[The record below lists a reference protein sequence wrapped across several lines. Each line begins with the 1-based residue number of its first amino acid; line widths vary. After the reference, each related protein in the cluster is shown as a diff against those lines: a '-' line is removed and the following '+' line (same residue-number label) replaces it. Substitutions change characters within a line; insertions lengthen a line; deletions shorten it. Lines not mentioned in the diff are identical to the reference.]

1 MESDQYDFSDSV
13 QSQSEALKNL
23 LLWGGGFGVQFWSNC
38 VQLLF
43 YPSSVFVSFLWT
55 LIGLITLWHDRLLCK
70 KKSSWS
76 VSAKLCLGLFL
87 SFQVDGCY
95 SFDNFILFIFST
107 SSAALVAVSGVRVT
121 DAAQLPAVR
130 AVVSLRV
137 SGWKSRDRSLAEH
150 QAAFSSAWLCRLRG
164 RNEAA
169 DVSPPRPT

>member
-1 MESDQYDFSDSV
+1 M
-13 QSQSEALKNL
+13 
-23 LLWGGGFGVQFWSNC
+23 QFWSNC

-43 YPSSVFVSFLWT
+43 YPSSVFVPF
-55 LIGLITLWHDRLLCK
+55 LLCGLWLVRSHSERFFKLDLRKEK
-70 KKSSWS
+70 KKILTLKISAALEKNLVGRLVQSCVLECFCLS
-76 VSAKLCLGLFL
+76 KSMVVPVSKWGFY
-87 SFQVDGCY
+87 V
-95 SFDNFILFIFST
+95 ILFIFST

-130 AVVSLRV
+130 AVVSLRI